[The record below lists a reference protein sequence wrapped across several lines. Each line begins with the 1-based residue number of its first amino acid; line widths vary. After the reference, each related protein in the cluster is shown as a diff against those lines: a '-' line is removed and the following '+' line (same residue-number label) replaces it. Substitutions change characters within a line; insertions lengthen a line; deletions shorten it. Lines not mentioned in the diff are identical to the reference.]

1 MKEDI
6 KIIRTKQTRKEYQ
19 YSAYKVGWV
28 FEVINEYDNHYTAK
42 VLSGSQD
49 MHDTVIAVHKE
60 DCEELKLGSYKHEGP
75 EYMKL

>member
-28 FEVINEYDNHYTAK
+28 FEVINEYDEHYVAK

-49 MHDTVIAVHKE
+49 MHDSVVAVKKT
-60 DCEELKLGSYKHEGP
+60 DCEELHLGSYKSDNQH
-75 EYMKL
+75 MIT

>member
-1 MKEDI
+1 MEDV
-6 KIIRTKQTRKEYQ
+6 KIIRTKNSREEYQ

-28 FEVINEYDNHYTAK
+28 FEVINEYDKHYTAK

>member
-28 FEVINEYDNHYTAK
+28 FEVINEYDTHYTAK

-49 MHDTVIAVHKE
+49 MHDT
-60 DCEELKLGSYKHEGP
+60 G
-75 EYMKL
+75 